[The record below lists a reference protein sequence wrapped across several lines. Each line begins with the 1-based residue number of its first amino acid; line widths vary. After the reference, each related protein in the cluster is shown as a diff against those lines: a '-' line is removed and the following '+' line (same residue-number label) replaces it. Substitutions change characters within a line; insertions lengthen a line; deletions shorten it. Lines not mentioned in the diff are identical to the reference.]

1 MGEYQGFEQ
10 GVCVAADRSLG
21 CRDRTPQFLA
31 CFVKEMKFERC
42 SNQWMLRVFYFWA
55 NPQGLICIV
64 LDSFER
70 VKLSDWKANGLF
82 LSNE

>member
-31 CFVKEMKFERC
+31 CFVTEMKFERC
-42 SNQWMLRVFYFWA
+42 SNQWMLRVFYFGA
-55 NPQGLICIV
+55 NPQGLICII